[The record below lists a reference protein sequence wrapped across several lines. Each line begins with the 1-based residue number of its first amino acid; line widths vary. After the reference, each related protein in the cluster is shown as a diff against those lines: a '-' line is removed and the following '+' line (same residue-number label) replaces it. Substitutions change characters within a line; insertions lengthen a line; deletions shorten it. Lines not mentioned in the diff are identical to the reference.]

1 MNDIIQIR
9 PSPSDDTRS
18 ADHEISMAELTES
31 TRLHIRDVMMGMGW
45 LCDRLFEN
53 AKRHDWTKLEYMKE
67 FYDQFSRAQ
76 KTGDWGI
83 GWYDEIHLRKERH
96 HLDNIDT
103 SPDDVNLLDVLE
115 QIVDGVMAGMA
126 RTGRYEPR
134 PLDPLLLQRA
144 YDNTAKM
151 LAEHVQVV
159 DAYAV
164 DSNDVKEKEEDK

>member
-1 MNDIIQIR
+1 M
-9 PSPSDDTRS
+9 
-18 ADHEISMAELTES
+18 
-31 TRLHIRDVMMGMGW
+31 
-45 LCDRLFEN
+45 
-53 AKRHDWTKLEYMKE
+53 
-67 FYDQFSRAQ
+67 
-76 KTGDWGI
+76 
-83 GWYDEIHLRKERH
+83 
-96 HLDNIDT
+96 
-103 SPDDVNLLDVLE
+103 DVLE